1 MKIKPGDIVKN
12 RDGRIGVVL
21 YTDKKNSFDSR
32 YLVLM
37 SGKPVSILSKN
48 LFKVVGG

>member
-21 YTDKKNSFDSR
+21 RVDEKRSFDSR
-32 YLVLM
+32 YLILM
-37 SGKPVSILSKN
+37 SGKPVSVLSKN
-48 LFKVVGG
+48 LFKVVGL